1 MLRHAAFVHRVMNPQ
16 PTRAVRERPHGH
28 PRTASS
34 NHVPRSYDFF
44 LSFVC
49 VSAEAARILAWVGV
63 ACPVL
68 RTFDA
73 MDATAGDV
81 RSFFA
86 MVCS

>member
-1 MLRHAAFVHRVMNPQ
+1 MSDPL
-16 PTRAVRERPHGH
+16 GH
-28 PRTASS
+28 PRTAC
-34 NHVPRSYDFF
+34 RSCVYDFF

-49 VSAEAARILAWVGV
+49 VSAEAAKILAWVGV
-63 ACPVL
+63 ATPVL

-86 MVCS
+86 MMCS